1 MPDISPDTAAQII
14 ATVVIG
20 VIAVVGSIG
29 GAILGAREGARAS
42 LAATKALSQEAE
54 ERQRASVRLLMRVEI
69 DQNLA
74 NLGELRARLIAAAT
88 PESDDEDDVAEKPEL
103 SGDSYARAFA
113 RGVMPAWTR
122 QAWESMTALLSPA
135 LDAKEIERVNHFYG
149 QLETIDGIRDQ
160 LAVMLNE
167 KPHTQHRV
175 FAEPYTVQPTTF
187 YRYGPGLAAEA
198 DRIMADL
205 LDRGNPI
212 AEA

>member
-1 MPDISPDTAAQII
+1 VDSP
-14 ATVVIG
+14 G
-20 VIAVVGSIG
+20 
-29 GAILGAREGARAS
+29 
-42 LAATKALSQEAE
+42 
-54 ERQRASVRLLMRVEI
+54 
-69 DQNLA
+69 
-74 NLGELRARLIAAAT
+74 LGEHDG
-88 PESDDEDDVAEKPEL
+88 P
-103 SGDSYARAFA
+103 AF
-113 RGVMPAWTR
+113 
-122 QAWESMTALLSPA
+122 PA

-149 QLETIDGIRDQ
+149 RLETIDGIRDQ